1 MKTLAIDIET
11 RSGADLGECGV
22 YRYAEDPDFEVLL
35 FGYAIDDG
43 PAQVLDLRNGEEL
56 PAEIRS
62 ALSDP
67 AVVKYAF
74 NASFERVCLSKLLN
88 LPAGSF
94 LSPAGW
100 RCTMVW
106 SAAAGL
112 PLSLEAVGSVLNID
126 RQKMT
131 EGKRLIRKFS
141 IAPNGGQSLH
151 GTVPM
156 QTDLF
161 EDPDWTL
168 FKEYCRRDVEAE
180 TGIRKR
186 LEKLG
191 CEYPGMW
198 EEYAID
204 QEINDRGVLLDRDL
218 IRSALALD
226 AEARRVIT
234 SEMKE
239 LTGLENPNSVTQ
251 LRMWL
256 NGRGIKVQSLDKA
269 AVREALSAHKDDETA
284 KRVLRLR
291 QMAAKSSVKKYQT
304 METCA
309 CADGRARGMFQFYGS
324 RTGRW
329 AGRLVQMQNLPQNHL
344 EDLEDARELVLDRN
358 YPAVEM
364 LYGNTPDTL
373 SQLIRTA
380 FIAEEGKRLIV
391 ADFSAIEAR
400 VIAWL
405 AGESWRQEV
414 FAQGG
419 DIYCASASQMFKVPV
434 EKHGVN
440 GHLRQ
445 KGKIAELAL
454 GYGGAAG
461 ALRNMGALEM
471 GLSEE
476 ELPELV
482 TAWRN
487 ANPNIVRLWWD
498 VDEAVRSAIR
508 RRQTT
513 ETHGLTFC
521 VLNGILFITLPSGRS
536 IAYIHPEVRES
547 ITFDGLNT
555 ARKWDR
561 IESYGPKFVENIIQ
575 AIARDLL
582 MNAMKNLRGAR
593 IEMHVHDELIIEA
606 GPELS
611 LEMVCAKMAQV
622 PDWAR
627 GLILRAD
634 GYETRFYKK
643 D

>member
-22 YRYAEDPDFEVLL
+22 YRYAEDPAFEVLL

-56 PAEIRS
+56 PEEIRS

-67 AVVKYAF
+67 SVVKYAF
-74 NASFERVCLSKLLN
+74 NASFERVCLSKLLKE
-88 LPAGSF
+88 PAGSF

-131 EGKRLIRKFS
+131 EGKRLIRKFG
-141 IAPNGGQSLH
+141 IAPNGGQSRE

-161 EDPDWTL
+161 EDPDWAL

-180 TGIRKR
+180 TDIRKR

-256 NGRGIKVQSLDKA
+256 NGRGIQVQSLDKA
-269 AVREALSAHKDDETA
+269 AVREALSAHQDDETA

-364 LYGNTPDTL
+364 LYGNVPDTL

-487 ANPNIVRLWWD
+487 ANPSIVRLWWD

-611 LEMVCAKMAQV
+611 LETVCAKMAQV